1 MPIGTPQI
9 FAGLLLLMF
18 FGECLWIGFRM
29 PLRANE
35 IAQIQQGQLWLTHR
49 SAEDAR
55 SVLAPVLAAL
65 FVSGDGPDISE
76 DRRPAPGVFVPYPRS
91 WRWRARLPFMLVG
104 VLLGSSLW
112 YVARRLF
119 G

>member
-1 MPIGTPQI
+1 
-9 FAGLLLLMF
+9 MF
-18 FGECLWIGFRM
+18 CSECLWIVFRTL
-29 PLRANE
+29 LRANDM
-35 IAQIQQGQLWLTHR
+35 AQIQQGQLWLTNR
-49 SAEDAR
+49 STEEAR

-65 FVSGDGPDISE
+65 CVGGDGPDISE

-91 WRWRARLPFMLVG
+91 WRWRARMPFILIG

-119 G
+119 GNAGGFIALALYVF